1 MCDRAPRPET
11 QQHRIHRSPEEESH
25 PVATVDAP
33 RRKQGVA
40 APCLANDTIGG
51 VGGEGP
57 ALPGVATS
65 S

>member
-11 QQHRIHRSPEEESH
+11 QQHRMHRSPEEQSR
-25 PVATVDAP
+25 PVATVAAP
-33 RRKQGVA
+33 STSQGVA
-40 APCLANDTIGG
+40 APCLASDTRGG